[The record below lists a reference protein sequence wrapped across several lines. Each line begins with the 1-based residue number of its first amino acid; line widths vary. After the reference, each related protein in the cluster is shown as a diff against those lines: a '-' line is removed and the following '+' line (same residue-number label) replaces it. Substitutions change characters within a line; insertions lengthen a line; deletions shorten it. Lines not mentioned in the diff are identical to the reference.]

1 MRLVVIVATL
11 AFAATAF
18 AQSPAPAPPPASAP
32 PPGAPAG
39 SPPSA
44 GTATAQAEEP
54 TVEERRLV
62 AYVATGVTVASLASG
77 ITFGILA
84 QTEFNCAK
92 DVINCNK
99 TLTNKIVG
107 TELFDV
113 RREIE
118 QKALAADM
126 SYLFALASAVVATA
140 GYLAGFVFVDQTA
153 MTEEAPPSTRLAAVP
168 APAATAAGPIGG
180 AR

>member
-1 MRLVVIVATL
+1 MRLAVIVAAL
-11 AFAATAF
+11 AFAIGANGAL
-18 AQSPAPAPPPASAP
+18 AQAPAPPPASAP

-39 SPPSA
+39 TPPSA
-44 GTATAQAEEP
+44 GTAQVQAEEP

-99 TLTNKIVG
+99 TLQNKIVG

-126 SYLFALASAVVATA
+126 SYLFAIASAVVATA

-153 MTEEAPPSTRLAAVP
+153 MTEEQPASTRLAAMP
-168 APAATAAGPIGG
+168 ATAVGG

>member
-1 MRLVVIVATL
+1 M
-11 AFAATAF
+11 
-18 AQSPAPAPPPASAP
+18 
-32 PPGAPAG
+32 
-39 SPPSA
+39 
-44 GTATAQAEEP
+44 
-54 TVEERRLV
+54 V

-77 ITFGILA
+77 ITFGLLA
-84 QTEFNCAK
+84 QSEFDCAK
-92 DVINCNK
+92 DVIKCNGG
-99 TLTNKIVG
+99 LQNKIVG

-140 GYLAGFVFVDQTA
+140 GYLTGFVFVDEGEATSA
-153 MTEEAPPSTRLAAVP
+153 LMTP
-168 APAATAAGPIGG
+168 APTTRVAIVPTSAPMLGG

>member
-1 MRLVVIVATL
+1 V
-11 AFAATAF
+11 
-18 AQSPAPAPPPASAP
+18 
-32 PPGAPAG
+32 
-39 SPPSA
+39 
-44 GTATAQAEEP
+44 QAEEP

-99 TLTNKIVG
+99 TLQNKIVG

-126 SYLFALASAVVATA
+126 SYLFAVASAVVATA

-153 MTEEAPPSTRLAAVP
+153 MTEEAPSSTRV
-168 APAATAAGPIGG
+168 ATAPTHATAIGTAIGG